1 MAVANTKSLVVT
13 ARDATPNLLTP
24 YGGVVKTV
32 GGTIATL
39 AADDDGSVYRM
50 CRLSSSARILA
61 IRTTN
66 GTVTGGTDYD
76 FGAYQTAANGGAVV
90 DKDALVGQLQPVE
103 WQVGILDRRR
113 LLLVDFFNATVEVG
127 MIQPELVHFRF
138 EGFVGGGVAHGLV
151 RLINLGD
158 GVAGGLECF
167 GGG

>member
-13 ARDATPNLLTP
+13 ARDATPNTLTT
-24 YGGVVKTV
+24 YGGIVKTV

-76 FGAYQTAANGGAVV
+76 FGAYQTEAARLSTRTRWSTAPICRRRVS
-90 DKDALVGQLQPVE
+90 
-103 WQVGILDRRR
+103 RRR
-113 LLLVDFFNATVEVG
+113 LCRSRPAPPTESICGKSSGCRPIRSVNTTC
-127 MIQPELVHFRF
+127 
-138 EGFVGGGVAHGLV
+138 
-151 RLINLGD
+151 
-158 GVAGGLECF
+158 AGRRTPSARPPRT
-167 GGG
+167 